1 MKRKLLSIIL
11 IATMVFGGCGTTA
24 STDGQSNVTVK
35 DNRTTETEDL
45 TKEDA
50 TSVTVKDNRQNTTE
64 STAETAT
71 SNVKVSVSD
80 SDFDKVGYL
89 YENSIGTTYYYLII
103 TNNSTVPVSVS
114 GNGVAKDADGN
125 SVGAGNT
132 SIDILGAG
140 ETSICYFYFSNVTNV
155 ASVDYSLSYDTNPY
169 YYPVV
174 GNLSVEQ
181 TLNDKNVTVSVT
193 NKGDYPAQYVLAYC
207 LFLDKDNNVV
217 KTDWTYVTDGDSEIK
232 PNATISAQLDN
243 YSGSYDHA
251 EVYFEGRGTGES
263 TWSATD
269 KASVADSDFTIKE
282 YLYDNSYGSTS
293 YYLAITNNSSEI
305 VAIDGNGTAKD
316 SEGNVLGADDIS
328 INVLAPGETTID
340 YFYFS
345 NVSGVASVDYSLS
358 YSTVEY
364 YSPIIGDLSLDESIN
379 NSNVILSVTN
389 NGDVAAEF
397 VQAYAIFLDAS
408 DNVVYVDWNYI
419 TDDDNE
425 IKPKATLSS
434 QLDCRKSFDHVEI
447 YLAGQASD

>member
-50 TSVTVKDNRQNTTE
+50 TSVTVKDNRQN
-64 STAETAT
+64 TAETAT

-140 ETSICYFYFSNVTNV
+140 ETSICYFYFSNVANV

-193 NKGDYPAQYVLAYC
+193 
-207 LFLDKDNNVV
+207 
-217 KTDWTYVTDGDSEIK
+217 
-232 PNATISAQLDN
+232 
-243 YSGSYDHA
+243 
-251 EVYFEGRGTGES
+251 
-263 TWSATD
+263 
-269 KASVADSDFTIKE
+269 
-282 YLYDNSYGSTS
+282 
-293 YYLAITNNSSEI
+293 
-305 VAIDGNGTAKD
+305 
-316 SEGNVLGADDIS
+316 
-328 INVLAPGETTID
+328 
-340 YFYFS
+340 
-345 NVSGVASVDYSLS
+345 
-358 YSTVEY
+358 
-364 YSPIIGDLSLDESIN
+364 
-379 NSNVILSVTN
+379 
-389 NGDVAAEF
+389 
-397 VQAYAIFLDAS
+397 
-408 DNVVYVDWNYI
+408 
-419 TDDDNE
+419 
-425 IKPKATLSS
+425 
-434 QLDCRKSFDHVEI
+434 
-447 YLAGQASD
+447 

>member
-1 MKRKLLSIIL
+1 VR
-11 IATMVFGGCGTTA
+11 
-24 STDGQSNVTVK
+24 
-35 DNRTTETEDL
+35 
-45 TKEDA
+45 
-50 TSVTVKDNRQNTTE
+50 
-64 STAETAT
+64 
-71 SNVKVSVSD
+71 
-80 SDFDKVGYL
+80 GYL
-89 YENSIGTTYYYLII
+89 FFATKKCRIYAAFG
-103 TNNSTVPVSVS
+103 VS
-114 GNGVAKDADGN
+114 
-125 SVGAGNT
+125 
-132 SIDILGAG
+132 
-140 ETSICYFYFSNVTNV
+140 
-155 ASVDYSLSYDTNPY
+155 
-169 YYPVV
+169 
-174 GNLSVEQ
+174 Q
-181 TLNDKNVTVSVT
+181 TPISVT

-207 LFLDKDNNVV
+207 LFLDKENNVV

-389 NGDVAAEF
+389 NGDVAVEF

-408 DNVVYVDWNYI
+408 DNVVYVEWNYI